1 MHTKLAS
8 SGLPSKA
15 MVGRRSDNQ
24 TDRRRRVLG
33 ERSPGALKGPRYVRG
48 DVRGE
53 AQDVQSQEGQTLL
66 CLSLD
71 PWLRI
76 RTVRSHPRHLPPSC
90 RLPPRAA
97 ALSSVPPPL
106 STSFSSALPSS
117 SNFAHELSG
126 CVEAA
131 VSAAAA
137 CKHQRWRRRSTLA
150 CQGVLH
156 RLGSTSRPR
165 RRRACPQCQSFQWY
179 VHSTPFYHGE

>member
-1 MHTKLAS
+1 
-8 SGLPSKA
+8 

-76 RTVRSHPRHLPPSC
+76 RTVRSHPRHLPSPLPRS
-90 RLPPRAA
+90 PPRAA
-97 ALSSVPPPL
+97 DCRQCRLRSRLHSPRPSFAAPPPPTL
-106 STSFSSALPSS
+106 LMNSQDA
-117 SNFAHELSG
+117 
-126 CVEAA
+126 
-131 VSAAAA
+131 
-137 CKHQRWRRRSTLA
+137 WRRLSQQLQRVSTGGGGGGPRLPVRGFFTGSGLLLA
-150 CQGVLH
+150 LVGGGLALNASLFNGTHPISCHCELQV
-156 RLGSTSRPR
+156 
-165 RRRACPQCQSFQWY
+165 
-179 VHSTPFYHGE
+179 V

>member
-1 MHTKLAS
+1 
-8 SGLPSKA
+8 

-76 RTVRSHPRHLPPSC
+76 RTVRSHPRHLPSPC
-90 RLPPRAA
+90 RAPRHALPTVVSAVSALDFILLGPR
-97 ALSSVPPPL
+97 LRPPP
-106 STSFSSALPSS
+106 
-117 SNFAHELSG
+117 SNSPHELSG
-126 CVEAA
+126 CVAEAVPA
-131 VSAAAA
+131 VAA
-137 CKHQRWRRRSTLA
+137 CKYGRWWRRPAST

-156 RLGSTSRPR
+156 RLWSTSCPR
-165 RRRACPQCQSFQWY
+165 RRWSCPQCQSVQRYAPHFL
-179 VHSTPFYHGE
+179 SL

>member
-1 MHTKLAS
+1 
-8 SGLPSKA
+8 

-76 RTVRSHPRHLPPSC
+76 RTVRSHPRHLPSPC
-90 RLPPRAA
+90 RALRHALPTVVSAVSALDFILLGPR
-97 ALSSVPPPL
+97 LRPPPL
-106 STSFSSALPSS
+106 QLSS
-117 SNFAHELSG
+117 
-126 CVEAA
+126 
-131 VSAAAA
+131 
-137 CKHQRWRRRSTLA
+137 
-150 CQGVLH
+150 
-156 RLGSTSRPR
+156 
-165 RRRACPQCQSFQWY
+165 
-179 VHSTPFYHGE
+179 